1 MTQASRKLTRSH
13 QADLLPY
20 LMLTGSA
27 LFWAGNVI
35 TGRALRHEVPPFTLN
50 FCRWT
55 IALLVLLPFTWRQ
68 IQAQWSLVQA
78 HSKLIMALGFTGVA
92 AFQSCVYM
100 ALQTTT
106 AVNTLLFLTLTP
118 MVIVLLSWLTWG
130 EKLSRPQ
137 TLGIFLSLVGAV
149 FLIMQ
154 GQLTNLLAFR
164 FNPGDLWML
173 LAVLLW
179 AIYSLLL
186 RRRPATLAQ
195 PVLLTTTVMA
205 GLLFIIPLFLFTIV
219 SGDRMVVNLRSLLG
233 VSYVGL
239 FPSVLAFLFWNRG
252 VSEVGPSK
260 AGMFMHLMPVFGAA
274 LSFVFLGEGL
284 ALYHLVGAAL
294 VLAGI
299 VLMSRGAAA
308 NSKKQATN
316 FTN

>member
-50 FCRWT
+50 FCRWA
-55 IALLVLLPFTWRQ
+55 IALLVLLPLTWRQ

-294 VLAGI
+294 VFSGI
-299 VLMSRGAAA
+299 VLMSKGAAA
-308 NSKKQATN
+308 KN
-316 FTN
+316 